1 MTQECGLPL
10 PASQSQAGE
19 MMEDRE
25 RLELLTS
32 ALQDAVKDRQ
42 QTDAEARNARR
53 DREKRRNP
61 AYAWATVLVG
71 GALLAYLWTARPAWV
86 FVTAEAPA
94 MTAEEEEATL
104 RFALYLERNRID
116 AFQQREG
123 RLPTSLDE
131 AGPVETGVD
140 YLREGSS
147 FALEGRRGALQLRL
161 SAAMDSD
168 SFLGSSLQFL
178 DENR

>member
-19 MMEDRE
+19 MMDDRE
-25 RLELLTS
+25 RLELLES
-32 ALQDAVKDRQ
+32 ALQDAVKDRTQ
-42 QTDAEARNARR
+42 SEAEARNARR
-53 DREKRRNP
+53 GRERRRNP
-61 AYAWATVLVG
+61 AFAWATVLVG

-86 FVTAEAPA
+86 FVTAEAPT
-94 MTAEEEEATL
+94 MTAEEEESTL

-116 AFQQREG
+116 AFRQREG
-123 RLPTSLDE
+123 RLPASLDE
-131 AGPVETGVD
+131 AGPVEAGVD
-140 YLREGSS
+140 YLREGNS

-168 SFLGSSLQFL
+168 SFLGNAIQTPNA
-178 DENR
+178 NR